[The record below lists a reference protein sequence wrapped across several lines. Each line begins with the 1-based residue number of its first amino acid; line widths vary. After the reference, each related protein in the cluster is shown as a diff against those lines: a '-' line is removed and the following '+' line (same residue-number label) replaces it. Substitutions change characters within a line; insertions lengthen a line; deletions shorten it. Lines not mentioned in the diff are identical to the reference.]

1 MAAASLSITKLNY
14 FNDAR
19 FSVIIRVKYILKQC
33 ADINRV
39 LNEMKKVMNLKKS
52 LKNTC
57 RAILIPPPIT
67 IETPFSLALYV
78 KRFIYILCY
87 LLISQNV
94 DL

>member
-57 RAILIPPPIT
+57 RAILI
-67 IETPFSLALYV
+67 
-78 KRFIYILCY
+78 
-87 LLISQNV
+87 N
-94 DL
+94 